1 MRYAAALVALFAWLV
16 AAMPA
21 PLSTSPNSR
30 ATAFVIAV
38 ATRDLRSARQGG
50 QHVLAYERD
59 ETEATLSS
67 SITEWLT
74 QGDRRSLR
82 LALADQETIFAFH
95 WAAAQMPAQSQC
107 FVDIDSEG
115 CQQDLA
121 YWLARVRNG
130 DPRFI
135 SAYRQSQFRLGLPPL
150 IVKDEGR

>member
-1 MRYAAALVALFAWLV
+1 M
-16 AAMPA
+16 
-21 PLSTSPNSR
+21 
-30 ATAFVIAV
+30 
-38 ATRDLRSARQGG
+38 
-50 QHVLAYERD
+50 LAYERD

>member
-16 AAMPA
+16 AAMAA

-95 WAAAQMPAQSQC
+95 WRRRRCPPNLSASSTSTAKDVSKIWLTGWRGYEMVTHGLSQRIGSRSSGWDC
-107 FVDIDSEG
+107 LRS
-115 CQQDLA
+115 
-121 YWLARVRNG
+121 
-130 DPRFI
+130 
-135 SAYRQSQFRLGLPPL
+135 S
-150 IVKDEGR
+150 